1 MAEISYA
8 NKDHVVYEFAVRWWY
23 ALPEPWPPVDYD
35 YNTKLK
41 EAGLRKVEAGQR
53 FKAEPDVDAEG
64 LKKVYEIE
72 NYAGKFRDSKGI
84 NYDLRPK
91 ETCPCISNFMKK
103 ERGEL
108 QDLLM
113 AAYEA

>member
-91 ETCPCISNFMKK
+91 DTCPCISNFMKK